1 MSPWYSGCDAGGRY
15 SSLYPV
21 NDPTDEQIVDAVLG
35 GDTDAFSVLVTR
47 YTAKYGRFATRML
60 GNREDGEE
68 ALQDAFVRAY
78 RAMGKWDRRSAFG
91 PWFHSIL
98 LNQCRTKA
106 TRRATNLRLVV
117 DDQGALEKAVAGG
130 VPDDGARSE
139 IEIAVGR
146 LDQLQREVFLMKY
159 VEEMSYEEIAQ
170 VTGIGVSALKMRV
183 KRTADRLREL
193 LGEMHDESR

>member
-1 MSPWYSGCDAGGRY
+1 MVPWRSECDGSGRY

-35 GDTDAFSVLVTR
+35 GDTEAFARLVSR
-47 YTAKYGRFATRML
+47 YTAKYGRFAIRML

-68 ALQDAFVRAY
+68 ALQDAFIRAY
-78 RAMGKWDRRSAFG
+78 RALGKWDRRSAFG

-106 TRRATNLRLVV
+106 TRQAAGLRLVV
-117 DDQGALEKAVAGG
+117 DDQRALEKAIAGG
-130 VPDDGARSE
+130 VAEDGERPE

-146 LDQLQREVFLMKY
+146 LDPLQREVFLMKY
-159 VEEMSYEEIAQ
+159 VEDMSYEEIAE
-170 VTGIGVSALKMRV
+170 VTGVGVSALKMRV
-183 KRTADRLREL
+183 KRTADRLREM
-193 LGEMHDESR
+193 LGE